1 MNGVKLGTATILQDP
16 GGSGALDVPGRML
29 CGSAKA
35 QRKRQPK
42 ARELMAQLRQM
53 LQVTSK
59 YAMWN
64 PKLAAFNMIFIR
76 EKPILW
82 GFHVG
87 FSCSHVISKIPVLL
101 VYLVCTAHGVKFAW
115 LKGTMWIVLR
125 SLLPGDENVIIIY
138 KPQPFR

>member
-1 MNGVKLGTATILQDP
+1 MNGVKLGTAKILQDP

-87 FSCSHVISKIPVLL
+87 FPVAAPRKPLAL
-101 VYLVCTAHGVKFAW
+101 KNAGVVGFQ
-115 LKGTMWIVLR
+115 VLC
-125 SLLPGDENVIIIY
+125 NVRFEPRLR
-138 KPQPFR
+138 K